1 MDKFRNRK
9 PRYTVDNMKW
19 WTGQMLY
26 LSTKQKVLSQDRI
39 WKKCSFQIQNW
50 IILICL
56 IPGPMQVKG
65 IVDASKVVLRTLL
78 DEYLPGGGRISEAV

>member
-1 MDKFRNRK
+1 
-9 PRYTVDNMKW
+9 MKQNYPFEHPLLEGDEMVQW
-19 WTGQMLY
+19 FQLPA
-26 LSTKQKVLSQDRI
+26 KQKVLSQDRI